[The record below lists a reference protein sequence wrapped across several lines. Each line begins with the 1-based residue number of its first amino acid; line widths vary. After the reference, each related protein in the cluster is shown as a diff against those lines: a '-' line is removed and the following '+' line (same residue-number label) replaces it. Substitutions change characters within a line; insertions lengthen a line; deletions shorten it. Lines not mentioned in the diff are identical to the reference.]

1 MAGCL
6 GTHPVCASLPLTV
19 LLDHSGPCLKWS
31 ELGNVTAMQP
41 KIILNP
47 PWAEQEGFTDTDI
60 ASLFGYDLSSAVP
73 SADNTCPKCRNHP
86 VDSAIQFFV
95 HDPAMAPEKVS
106 GRSYVRCLCG
116 TMYHY
121 AAVHTMSVQQP
132 VGEAQVRPVPEVTV
146 PKPAM
151 PPGQHLDS
159 NDIVLA
165 RYRHQGWHP
174 AYDTWTSRSRLCGP
188 LALIT
193 SSGV

>member
-1 MAGCL
+1 MAGHL
-6 GTHPVCASLPLTV
+6 GTRPVELSLPLTV
-19 LLDHSGPCLKWS
+19 LLGHSWPCLKWS
-31 ELGNVTAMQP
+31 EPGNVTAMQP

-47 PWAEQEGFTDTDI
+47 AWAEQEGFTDTDI

-95 HDPAMAPEKVS
+95 HDPAMAPENVS
-106 GRSYVRCLCG
+106 GRGYVRCLCG

-121 AAVHTMSVQQP
+121 AAVHAMNVQQP
-132 VGEAQVRPVPEVTV
+132 VGEAQVRPVSEVTV
-146 PKPAM
+146 PVGRSM
-151 PPGQHLDS
+151 MSED
-159 NDIVLA
+159 VL
-165 RYRHQGWHP
+165 RRRSGWHP

-188 LALIT
+188 LALII